1 MTDNLDRRHFLGTA
15 GAIAAGAAAAAL
27 AGGSSA
33 GAAEAP
39 APAAAAG
46 AKVRILAISGS
57 HRKGKT
63 TATALKIALDS
74 AQAVSPDIE
83 TELLELVDYKLDLV
97 QPGTPFKDD
106 YEKLGAKITDPAIGG
121 IIFGTPVYF
130 SNMSSMMKIFIEHWS
145 PYKKSF
151 ALSNKAAGVL
161 AVAGARNG
169 GQESASQSIMAA
181 LLGMEMVCVGDGRPT
196 AHSGATLWNNAK
208 DDITQ
213 DENGIA
219 TAKGLGRRV
228 AEVALR
234 LAGKGK

>member
-1 MTDNLDRRHFLGTA
+1 METNVDRRRFLETA
-15 GAIAAGAAAAAL
+15 GAMAAGAAAAAL
-27 AGGSSA
+27 TSASSA
-33 GAAEAP
+33 RAAEAP
-39 APAAAAG
+39 APAN
-46 AKVRILAISGS
+46 AKVKILAISGS

-63 TATALKIALDS
+63 TAAALKIALES
-74 AQAVSPDIE
+74 AKAVSEDIE
-83 TELLELVDYKLDLV
+83 TELIELADYKLDPV

-106 YEKLGAKITDPAIGG
+106 YEKLEVKLTAPDVGG
-121 IIFGTPVYF
+121 IVFGTPVYF
-130 SNMSSMMKIFIEHWS
+130 SNMSSMMKIFIEHWG

-169 GQESASQSIMAA
+169 GQESACQSIMAA
-181 LLGMEMVCVGDGRPT
+181 LLGMEMICVGDGRPT

-208 DDITQ
+208 DDIAQ
-213 DENGIA
+213 DESGVA

-234 LAGKGK
+234 MAGKGK

>member
-1 MTDNLDRRHFLGTA
+1 MKENLDRRHFLESA
-15 GAIAAGAAAAAL
+15 GAVAAGAAAVAL
-27 AGGSSA
+27 AGASA
-33 GAAEAP
+33 ARADEPP
-39 APAAAAG
+39 AN

-74 AQAVSPDIE
+74 AQAVSPNIE
-83 TELLELVDYKLDLV
+83 TELLELVDYKLDPV
-97 QPGTPFKDD
+97 QPGAPFKDD
-106 YEKLGAKITDPAIGG
+106 YEKLGAKITDLAVGG

-130 SNMSSMMKIFIEHWS
+130 SNMSSLMKTFIEHWG

-169 GQESASQSIMAA
+169 GQENASQSIMAA
-181 LLGMEMVCVGDGRPT
+181 LLGMEMICVGDGRPT

-213 DENGIA
+213 DETGVA